1 MIILLYFAQGFKQYV
16 YFRCLLAGSK
26 IIITIFQQKIM
37 QLSKGQTAPDFSLF
51 NSEKAKVSLSDYKGK
66 NLVILFF
73 PLAFTGVCTTELC
86 SVRDNMNI
94 YTGLNADVVGIS
106 VDSLFTLGK
115 FKEEN
120 GLNFPLLSDF
130 NKEISQAYGA
140 FYDEFV
146 LDMKGVSRRAA
157 FVVDG
162 QGVVQY
168 AEVLESAGDLPN
180 FDAIKETLST
190 LS

>member
-1 MIILLYFAQGFKQYV
+1 
-16 YFRCLLAGSK
+16 
-26 IIITIFQQKIM
+26 M
-37 QLSKGQTAPDFSLF
+37 QLSKGQAAPDFSLF
-51 NSEKAKVSLSDYKGK
+51 NSEKAKVSLSDYKGR

-94 YTGLNADVVGIS
+94 YTGLNADVLGIS

-130 NKEISQAYGA
+130 NKDISQAYGA

-162 QGVVQY
+162 QGVIQY
-168 AEVLESAGDLPN
+168 TEVLESAGDLPN
-180 FDAIKETLST
+180 FDAIKEVLTTLS
-190 LS
+190 

>member
-1 MIILLYFAQGFKQYV
+1 
-16 YFRCLLAGSK
+16 
-26 IIITIFQQKIM
+26 M
-37 QLSKGQTAPDFSLF
+37 QLSKGQAAPDFSLF
-51 NSEKAKVSLSDYKGK
+51 NSEKAKVSLSDYKGR

-94 YTGLNADVVGIS
+94 YTGLNADVLGIS

-162 QGVVQY
+162 QGVIQY
-168 AEVLESAGDLPN
+168 TEVLESAGDLPN
-180 FDAIKETLST
+180 FDAIKTVLTTLS
-190 LS
+190 